1 MAAESSFE
9 FDTSRFQSPKIMDR
23 KINRALFGVCKYWD
37 GPVERHMKQNAPWK
51 DRTSNARNG
60 LTATAVKLQ
69 GKRFD
74 ANSFAIV
81 LAHGVDYGIYL
92 EAKDEEHGGRPI
104 ILPTIKLYAP
114 KVMKT
119 LTKLMRRLGTVS

>member
-1 MAAESSFE
+1 LATDFSFK
-9 FDTSRFQSPKIMDR
+9 FDRSRFENPAIMDR
-23 KINRALFGVCKYWD
+23 KINRALYGVCKYWD

-60 LTATAVKLQ
+60 LTAFAAKL
-69 GKRFD
+69 GGRGFD
-74 ANSFAIV
+74 SNTFAII

-92 EAKDEEHGGRPI
+92 EAKPEDDGGRPI
-104 ILPTIKLYAP
+104 ILPTIRLYAP

-119 LTKLMRRLGTVS
+119 LTKLMRRLGGGA

>member
-1 MAAESSFE
+1 MAAESSFK
-9 FDTSRFQSPKIMDR
+9 FDTSRFESPKIMDR

-37 GPVERHMKQNAPWK
+37 GPVERHMKQDAPWK

-60 LTATAVKLQ
+60 LTATAVKLGGQ
-69 GKRFD
+69 GFD
-74 ANSFAIV
+74 SNTFAII

-92 EAKDEEHGGRPI
+92 EAKDESNGGRPI

-114 KVMKT
+114 RVMKT
-119 LTKLMRRLGTVS
+119 LTKLMRRLGTGS